1 MSLRG
6 TGAEDGRIKMAH
18 SEGQS
23 CEDSWGE
30 GGGTAVRALSV
41 VELWVLWVQHPVMYV
56 GIQAGY
62 VEDVHLLV

>member
-1 MSLRG
+1 
-6 TGAEDGRIKMAH
+6 MAH

-62 VEDVHLLV
+62 VEDVRLLV